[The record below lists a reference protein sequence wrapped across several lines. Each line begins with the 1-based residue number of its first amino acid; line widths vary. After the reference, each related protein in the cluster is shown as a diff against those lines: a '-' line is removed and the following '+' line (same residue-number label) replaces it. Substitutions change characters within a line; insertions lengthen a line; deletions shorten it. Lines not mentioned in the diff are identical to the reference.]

1 MTDPTLV
8 QQLDFLDEIDK
19 LKGVVRSSYIVDGS
33 RFENSAEHSW
43 HLALYAL
50 ILAPHAGRD
59 VDIARAIQ
67 MLLLHDI
74 VEIDV
79 GDHPIDLP
87 TDWQEVARQEQQ
99 AAKRIF
105 GLLPEAQ
112 QRRLTNIW
120 QEFETSESATAQFAK
135 ALDYCQ
141 PIIQTLHNAR
151 EIPDHIEIVKE
162 NLTKGRA
169 TCLPER
175 LPEAYDFAASKLSWE
190 HEAIDADFLKR
201 VAFLVEVDKLKTVT
215 RATKLCDGSRRETS
229 GEHSWHIALYS
240 WLLADHAHRPVD
252 VFRVLQMLLIHDLV
266 EIDVGDTPI
275 HGSFDA
281 DEIAKKEARAAD
293 RIFGLLPKEQGD
305 TLRAL
310 WDEFEAAES
319 DDAIYAKA
327 VDRVQPLSSNLATG
341 GFSWVE
347 YKVTPEQ
354 LETRVGVKVAKGA
367 PALWALLRQ
376 RIDAWYVKNAA
387 LFATDDA

>member
-112 QRRLTNIW
+112 QRRLTSIW
-120 QEFETSESATAQFAK
+120 QEFERSETATAQFAK

-141 PIIQTLHNAR
+141 PINQTLHNAR
-151 EIPDHIEIVKE
+151 DIPDHVEIVKE
-162 NLTKGRA
+162 NLTGTRD
-169 TCLPER
+169 LPAR
-175 LPEAYDFAASKLSWE
+175 KAA
-190 HEAIDADFLKR
+190 
-201 VAFLVEVDKLKTVT
+201 
-215 RATKLCDGSRRETS
+215 
-229 GEHSWHIALYS
+229 
-240 WLLADHAHRPVD
+240 
-252 VFRVLQMLLIHDLV
+252 
-266 EIDVGDTPI
+266 
-275 HGSFDA
+275 
-281 DEIAKKEARAAD
+281 
-293 RIFGLLPKEQGD
+293 
-305 TLRAL
+305 
-310 WDEFEAAES
+310 
-319 DDAIYAKA
+319 
-327 VDRVQPLSSNLATG
+327 
-341 GFSWVE
+341 
-347 YKVTPEQ
+347 
-354 LETRVGVKVAKGA
+354 
-367 PALWALLRQ
+367 
-376 RIDAWYVKNAA
+376 
-387 LFATDDA
+387 

>member
-1 MTDPTLV
+1 M
-8 QQLDFLDEIDK
+8 
-19 LKGVVRSSYIVDGS
+19 
-33 RFENSAEHSW
+33 
-43 HLALYAL
+43 
-50 ILAPHAGRD
+50 
-59 VDIARAIQ
+59 
-67 MLLLHDI
+67 
-74 VEIDV
+74 
-79 GDHPIDLP
+79 
-87 TDWQEVARQEQQ
+87 
-99 AAKRIF
+99 
-105 GLLPEAQ
+105 
-112 QRRLTNIW
+112 
-120 QEFETSESATAQFAK
+120 
-135 ALDYCQ
+135 
-141 PIIQTLHNAR
+141 
-151 EIPDHIEIVKE
+151 
-162 NLTKGRA
+162 
-169 TCLPER
+169 
-175 LPEAYDFAASKLSWE
+175 
-190 HEAIDADFLKR
+190 
-201 VAFLVEVDKLKTVT
+201 KTVT

-376 RIDAWYVKNAA
+376 RIDAWYDKNAA